1 MTDPD
6 QARTQFREGMSRL
19 GAAVNLIATDGAAGR
34 HGFTAS
40 AVCSVTDT
48 PPTLLVCMNRGVRS
62 HDAFLANACLS
73 VSVLAGG
80 HEALSGV
87 FADRGVE
94 METRFAAADWL
105 VGETGAPLLA
115 SAVVSFD
122 CRIGTVTPIGT
133 HSVLFCDV
141 VSVQLGDGEPGSLV
155 WFARTYHRLGAG

>member
-1 MTDPD
+1 
-6 QARTQFREGMSRL
+6 MSRL
-19 GAAVNLIATDGAAGR
+19 GAAVNLIATDGASGR

-62 HDAFLANACLS
+62 HDSFLSNGCLS
-73 VSVLAGG
+73 VNVLGGG

-87 FADRGVE
+87 FADRAVG
-94 METRFAAADWL
+94 METRFAAADWF
-105 VGETGAPLLA
+105 VGDTGAPLLA

-141 VSVQLGDGEPGSLV
+141 VSVQLGEGEPGSLV
-155 WFARTYHRLGAG
+155 WFGRTYHRLGAG